1 MLSQHNAIAAKV
13 MRQSR
18 SVRTDRSGT
27 WLRIPGS
34 VVPGIVTILGWGDLL
49 GGPGAAR
56 AGLIRAFRCCC
67 RDGVARDGGGAT
79 LRA

>member
-1 MLSQHNAIAAKV
+1 

-49 GGPGAAR
+49 GGPGVAR
-56 AGLIRAFRCCC
+56 AGLIRALRCCC
-67 RDGVARDGGGAT
+67 PG
-79 LRA
+79 